1 MIALIQ
7 RVTRASVSIN
17 SKIHSKIDEGIL
29 VFLGITNID
38 TEADSNYVIKK
49 LLNLRIF
56 PNNDSNFDLS
66 VEKSDRSILI
76 ISNFT
81 LSSNTRIGNRPDFSN
96 ALNPKKAKILY
107 EKFTISLKEKF
118 PKVKTGIFG
127 EEMEVNLNNWGPVTL
142 IINSN
147 DRNYSR
153 SSF

>member
-7 RVTRASVSIN
+7 RVTAASVSIN

-29 VFLGITNID
+29 VFLGIANLD

-56 PNNDSNFDLS
+56 PNDDSNFDLS

-81 LSSNTRIGNRPDFSN
+81 LSANTRTGNRPDFSN

-127 EEMEVNLNNWGPVTL
+127 EEMEVNLNNWGPVAL

-147 DRNYSR
+147 DKNYSR